1 MKIILART
9 AGFCMGVRRALE
21 MVLKAMEQNHEKIY
35 TYGPL
40 IHNPQ
45 VLELLSER
53 GIMIL
58 NPREVPS
65 EGLVVIRAHG
75 IPPDE
80 RQALEAGGA
89 HIIDATCPR
98 VAKVQAIIHRW
109 ASRGFATIIVGD
121 ADHPEVRGL
130 MGHTQG
136 RGFVV
141 STSQDVAALPD
152 LHDVIVVAQTTQSES
167 LFDHLVEHIKAR
179 FPEAQVFHTICDAT
193 ASRQGEVAA
202 LARQVEALVVVGGRN
217 SGNTQRLVEISQA
230 TGIPT
235 YHVETEQELDLKEM
249 SRYRVVG
256 VTAGASTPHWLI
268 SNVVSTL
275 KHAWAFRPGS
285 WVNYLFR
292 TWRFFLKSNL
302 YVALGAGCL
311 SYTSSLL
318 QNVEPLFMYFF
329 VAFFYIY
336 AMHILYHFTD
346 EASKLN
352 DPVQTLFYGRHR
364 RFLWMSGA
372 ASALTALVLGFL
384 LGPVAFLFI
393 LVMTG
398 LGLLYNIKVIP
409 QTLAAVTHIGKLKE
423 IPGSKPVFTAVAW
436 GVLAALIPVVCSE
449 QQLSAATAVAFF
461 FVASLIFIRSGLF
474 EILAIEGDRVVG
486 KETLAIALG
495 RRRTLNLLFLVALS
509 LIAMMLTTAW
519 LKVIPTLGYV
529 LALPGLY
536 ALGYLLLYRQGLMES
551 GLIFESLVEGNMVL
565 TGWLAFLWDPYHLL
579 SSAIYWLFSVVFPP
593 VGLSSFCSPEK
604 TPGSERNSNFSPFFL
619 KVYHI
624 SCRWALKR
632 QALGSGQKS

>member
-1 MKIILART
+1 MKILLAKT

-21 MVLKAMEQNHEKIY
+21 TVLRAMEQNHQKIY

-45 VLELLSER
+45 VLELLAER

-58 NPREVPS
+58 QPGEAPS

-80 RQALEAGGA
+80 RQTLQTSGA
-89 HIIDATCPR
+89 CVIDATCPR

-109 ASRGFATIIVGD
+109 ASQGFSTLIVGD

-130 MGHTQG
+130 MGHTLG

-141 STSQDVAALPD
+141 STPQDIAALPA
-152 LHDVIVVAQTTQSES
+152 LENVIVVAQTTQSEG
-167 LFDHLVEHIKAR
+167 LFDHLVQEIKTR
-179 FPEAQVFHTICDAT
+179 FPEAKIFNTICDAT
-193 ASRQGEVAA
+193 ASRQSEVAE

-217 SGNTQRLVEISQA
+217 SGNTQRLVKISQA

-235 YHVETEQELDLKEM
+235 YHVENEQELDLEEM
-249 SRYRVVG
+249 SRYRLVG

-285 WVNYLFR
+285 WFNYLFR
-292 TWRFFLKSNL
+292 AWRFFLKSNL

-318 QNVEPLFMYFF
+318 QDVEPLFMYFF
-329 VAFFYIY
+329 VAFFYIS

-364 RFLWMSGA
+364 RFLRLSGA
-372 ASALTALVLGFL
+372 ASALAALILGFL
-384 LGPVAFLFI
+384 LGKVAFVFI

-409 QTLAAVTHIGKLKE
+409 KTLAGLTHINKLKE

-461 FVASLIFIRSGLF
+461 FVAGLIFIRSGLF

-495 RRRTLNLLFLVALS
+495 RQRTLNLLFLSAVL
-509 LIAMMLTTAW
+509 LIALMLTAAW
-519 LKVIPTLGYV
+519 LRVIPTLGYV
-529 LALPGLY
+529 LVLCVFY
-536 ALGYLLLYRQGLMES
+536 ALGYLLFYRQGLMEA
-551 GLIFESLVEGNMVL
+551 GLLLESLVEGNMVL
-565 TGWLAFLWDPYHLL
+565 AGWLAFLWDPY
-579 SSAIYWLFSVVFPP
+579 YRLF
-593 VGLSSFCSPEK
+593 
-604 TPGSERNSNFSPFFL
+604 
-619 KVYHI
+619 
-624 SCRWALKR
+624 
-632 QALGSGQKS
+632 